1 MNILVVCDYKI
12 YAERIGGMDRFFKL
26 FDKKVKER
34 NHKITWIFS
43 DVNSFGFYNKMEVM
57 SAKSQGVISFADKY
71 LAKHKGEFDLLITHF
86 VTQYAPIFKTFK
98 VNYQIPKI
106 ICVDHNPRPI
116 KGFSLKKRIKKKL
129 SGILYFKYI
138 DKIIGVSQYTSN
150 HSIKDFGAHTA
161 KKTQTIYNGIDISIF
176 KRKKELHINNRIINF
191 VVVSHLRESK
201 GIQDLLKAL
210 KKLTAIEKN
219 KLTVSIFGSGPYQA
233 ILKKMCSDYNLNKI
247 VSFKGSSPEIHLNL
261 YRFDYMLQPTYM
273 ECFSLSI
280 LESLLSNVPVIT
292 TRVGGNAEVVVD
304 KINGW
309 LFDAKDVNTLTS
321 ILKNIISGKYKIENN
336 IYTNIEENYSLELM
350 VTNHLKLLEC
360 T

>member
-12 YAERIGGMDRFFKL
+12 YSERIGGMDRFFKL
-26 FDKKVKER
+26 FDEKAKER
-34 NHKITWIFS
+34 GHKITWIFS
-43 DVNSFGFYNKMEVM
+43 DVLPFDFYNNMEVV
-57 SAKSQGVISFADKY
+57 SAKNQGLLTFTDKY
-71 LAKHKGEFDLLITHF
+71 LTNCNDNIDVLITHF
-86 VTQYAPIFKTFK
+86 ITQFALIFKRFK
-98 VNYQIPKI
+98 TKYHIPKI
-106 ICVDHNPRPI
+106 ISVDHNPRPLN
-116 KGFSLKKRIKKKL
+116 GFTFKKRIKKRI
-129 SGILYFKYI
+129 SGILYHKFI

-150 HSIKDFGAHTA
+150 HSVKDFGKHTA

-176 KRKKELHINNRIINF
+176 KNKKVLDPQNKIINF
-191 VVVSHLRESK
+191 IIVSHLRESK

-210 KKLTAIEKN
+210 TKLTGIEKT
-219 KLTVSIFGSGPYQA
+219 KLTISIFGSGPYEA
-233 ILKKMCSDYNLNKI
+233 TLKKMCSDYNLNKI

-336 IYTNIEENYSLELM
+336 IYTTIEENYSLELM
-350 VTNHLKLLEC
+350 VANHLKLL
-360 T
+360 